1 MSDSGDTESSS
12 SHSSF
17 TDVEEPSNS
26 PVPYCFEPSES
37 ESTSSHSSSSESDSS
52 DDESL
57 EKLKDLSW

>member
-1 MSDSGDTESSS
+1 MSDSCDSESSS

-37 ESTSSHSSSSESDSS
+37 TSSNSSSSESDSS

-57 EKLKDLSW
+57 EKLEDLSW